1 MITLIWVVSLIHEY
15 LQVWEV
21 VFGNLITS
29 KTCLDNSR
37 ALKQSQVSNSL
48 DCNIVLVFICHVIQC
63 MCKVVKNYFF
73 FKCGIELLN
82 LHDIWYY
89 LTKICKCFAGSYPP
103 GKISNLI
110 MNINHILLD
119 FIFPVVKID
128 EFPLS
133 FCNVSLLKTEPT
145 KYL

>member
-1 MITLIWVVSLIHEY
+1 M
-15 LQVWEV
+15 
-21 VFGNLITS
+21 F
-29 KTCLDNSR
+29 C
-37 ALKQSQVSNSL
+37 
-48 DCNIVLVFICHVIQC
+48 C
-63 MCKVVKNYFF
+63 
-73 FKCGIELLN
+73 EL
-82 LHDIWYY
+82 
-89 LTKICKCFAGSYPP
+89 SP